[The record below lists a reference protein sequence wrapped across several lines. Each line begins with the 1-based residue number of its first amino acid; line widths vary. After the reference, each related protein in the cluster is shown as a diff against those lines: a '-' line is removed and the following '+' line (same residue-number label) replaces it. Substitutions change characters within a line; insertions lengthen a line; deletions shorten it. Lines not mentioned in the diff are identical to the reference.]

1 MRSANSAGSILRR
14 SGAERPVGPLGPYLS
29 AAQQHMSH
37 DSRYGSRPGGGPHER
52 RNRRHHR
59 HGGGRGPRR
68 EVQKSSGGFW
78 GFLKKL
84 FGMGGGSSRSTQ
96 GQDRPRNGRSD
107 APRTPRPRSTPPME
121 VLTPRLYIGN
131 LSYDASESDIFDHL
145 SKIAAVKNVEV
156 VREGGGNSKG
166 FGFAEMQTLEGA
178 QEVAKKLHDTDFM
191 GRLLIVNGAKSTGER
206 SGGPRRD
213 DRPPRGD
220 RPERGSE
227 FDYERGPRNPS
238 YD

>member
-1 MRSANSAGSILRR
+1 
-14 SGAERPVGPLGPYLS
+14 
-29 AAQQHMSH
+29 MSH
-37 DSRYGSRPGGGPHER
+37 DARYGSRPGGGPHER
-52 RNRRHHR
+52 RHRRHNR
-59 HGGGRGPRR
+59 FSGGRGGPRR
-68 EVQKSSGGFW
+68 EARPSSGGFW
-78 GFLKKL
+78 GFIKKL
-84 FGMGGGSSRSTQ
+84 FGMGGGSAAPASNYSRQ
-96 GQDRPRNGRSD
+96 RNGRTD
-107 APRTPRPRSTPPME
+107 GPRPQRTRTAPPME

-131 LSYDASESDIFDHL
+131 LSYDASESDVFDHL

-206 SGGPRRD
+206 FGGGGRQ
-213 DRPPRGD
+213 DRPPRD
-220 RPERGSE
+220 ERPERGSE

>member
-1 MRSANSAGSILRR
+1 
-14 SGAERPVGPLGPYLS
+14 
-29 AAQQHMSH
+29 MSH

-84 FGMGGGSSRSTQ
+84 FGMGGGSSRSMQ
-96 GQDRPRNGRSD
+96 SQDRPRNGRSD

>member
-1 MRSANSAGSILRR
+1 
-14 SGAERPVGPLGPYLS
+14 
-29 AAQQHMSH
+29 MSH

-84 FGMGGGSSRSTQ
+84 FGMGGGSSRSPQ

-213 DRPPRGD
+213 DRPPRDD

>member
-1 MRSANSAGSILRR
+1 
-14 SGAERPVGPLGPYLS
+14 
-29 AAQQHMSH
+29 
-37 DSRYGSRPGGGPHER
+37 
-52 RNRRHHR
+52 
-59 HGGGRGPRR
+59 
-68 EVQKSSGGFW
+68 
-78 GFLKKL
+78 
-84 FGMGGGSSRSTQ
+84 MGGGSNAPVSSQ
-96 GQDRPRNGRSD
+96 PRQYNGRSD
-107 APRTPRPRSTPPME
+107 APRTPRTRTAPPME

-131 LSYDASESDIFDHL
+131 LSYDASESDVFDHL

-206 SGGPRRD
+206 FGGGGRQD
-213 DRPPRGD
+213 ARPPREE
-220 RPERGSE
+220 RSERGSE

>member
-1 MRSANSAGSILRR
+1 
-14 SGAERPVGPLGPYLS
+14 
-29 AAQQHMSH
+29 MSH

-84 FGMGGGSSRSTQ
+84 FGMGGGSSRSMQ

-178 QEVAKKLHDTDFM
+178 QEVAKKLHDTEFM

>member
-1 MRSANSAGSILRR
+1 
-14 SGAERPVGPLGPYLS
+14 
-29 AAQQHMSH
+29 
-37 DSRYGSRPGGGPHER
+37 
-52 RNRRHHR
+52 
-59 HGGGRGPRR
+59 
-68 EVQKSSGGFW
+68 
-78 GFLKKL
+78 
-84 FGMGGGSSRSTQ
+84 
-96 GQDRPRNGRSD
+96 
-107 APRTPRPRSTPPME
+107 
-121 VLTPRLYIGN
+121 
-131 LSYDASESDIFDHL
+131 
-145 SKIAAVKNVEV
+145 VKNVEV

>member
-1 MRSANSAGSILRR
+1 
-14 SGAERPVGPLGPYLS
+14 
-29 AAQQHMSH
+29 
-37 DSRYGSRPGGGPHER
+37 
-52 RNRRHHR
+52 
-59 HGGGRGPRR
+59 
-68 EVQKSSGGFW
+68 
-78 GFLKKL
+78 
-84 FGMGGGSSRSTQ
+84 
-96 GQDRPRNGRSD
+96 
-107 APRTPRPRSTPPME
+107 ME
-121 VLTPRLYIGN
+121 VLTPRLYLGN
-131 LSYDASESDIFDHL
+131 LSYDASESDVFDHL

-206 SGGPRRD
+206 FSGGGRQD
-213 DRPPRGD
+213 ARPPREE
-220 RPERGSE
+220 RSERGSE

>member
-1 MRSANSAGSILRR
+1 
-14 SGAERPVGPLGPYLS
+14 
-29 AAQQHMSH
+29 MSH

-84 FGMGGGSSRSTQ
+84 FGMGGGSSRSMQ

-131 LSYDASESDIFDHL
+131 LSYGASESDIFDHL

-213 DRPPRGD
+213 DRPARGD

>member
-1 MRSANSAGSILRR
+1 
-14 SGAERPVGPLGPYLS
+14 
-29 AAQQHMSH
+29 
-37 DSRYGSRPGGGPHER
+37 
-52 RNRRHHR
+52 
-59 HGGGRGPRR
+59 
-68 EVQKSSGGFW
+68 
-78 GFLKKL
+78 
-84 FGMGGGSSRSTQ
+84 
-96 GQDRPRNGRSD
+96 
-107 APRTPRPRSTPPME
+107 ME

-131 LSYDASESDIFDHL
+131 LSYDASESDVFDHL

-191 GRLLIVNGAKSTGER
+191 GRLMIVNGAKSLGER
-206 SGGPRRD
+206 SSGGGRP
-213 DRPPRGD
+213 DRPPREERSD
-220 RPERGSE
+220 RGSE

>member
-68 EVQKSSGGFW
+68 EAQKSSGGFW

-84 FGMGGGSSRSTQ
+84 LGMGGGSSRSMQ
-96 GQDRPRNGRSD
+96 GQDRPRNGRSE

>member
-1 MRSANSAGSILRR
+1 MNAATAATTVLVEDGEVPAEKPGLARVV
-14 SGAERPVGPLGPYLS
+14 SGALLKSYLEWVVDQPPPAS
-29 AAQQHMSH
+29 N
-37 DSRYGSRPGGGPHER
+37 Y
-52 RNRRHHR
+52 NR
-59 HGGGRGPRR
+59 
-68 EVQKSSGGFW
+68 Q
-78 GFLKKL
+78 
-84 FGMGGGSSRSTQ
+84 
-96 GQDRPRNGRSD
+96 RNGRND
-107 APRTPRPRSTPPME
+107 GPRPQRTRTAPPME

-131 LSYDASESDIFDHL
+131 LSYDASESDVFDHL

-166 FGFAEMQTLEGA
+166 FGFAEMHTLEGA

-206 SGGPRRD
+206 FGGGGRQ
-213 DRPPRGD
+213 DRPPRD
-220 RPERGSE
+220 ERPERGSE

>member
-1 MRSANSAGSILRR
+1 
-14 SGAERPVGPLGPYLS
+14 
-29 AAQQHMSH
+29 MSH

-84 FGMGGGSSRSTQ
+84 FGMGGGSSRSMQ